1 MDNNVEN
8 KKYRFIVAGWGPR
21 TLAFLIDVV
30 IFVGLIFL
38 LNLGV
43 EPLLELILGPDK
55 IEAIYSSEEGI
66 LRFGYLINAISG
78 LVSGLLVYFLVP
90 LYFKNGKTLGKKLLK
105 IKVVNKNGSKLTNLK
120 IFTRFIIGIWGV
132 EYVFSLFAVFIPLAI
147 SCLFSF
153 VNQYHQALHDILVN
167 TVVVEDEEVLVEFA
181 KKEDNKITDEENKP
195 VDVRVER

>member
-1 MDNNVEN
+1 MDNTVEN

-21 TLAFLIDVV
+21 TLAFLIDVA
-30 IFVGLIFL
+30 IFIGLIFL

-55 IEAIYSSEEGI
+55 REAIDSSEEGI

-181 KKEDNKITDEENKP
+181 QKEENKITDEENKP